1 MAAQTPEEVNPQLID
16 AINRGDVEGALEL
29 YEPEAAFVTED
40 GVVVGHD
47 AIRPVME
54 AFIST
59 KPSLTMEPKE
69 VVVSGDV
76 AVTRGNWKLVGT
88 GPDGEA
94 LEMGG
99 RSLEVVRRQADGTW
113 RFIIDDPNGRDD

>member
-1 MAAQTPEEVNPQLID
+1 MAARTPEEVNPQLID
-16 AINRGDVEGALEL
+16 AINRGDVDAALEL
-29 YEPEAAFVTED
+29 YEPGAAFVTEE

-54 AFIST
+54 AFVST

-69 VVVSGDV
+69 VVRSGDV
-76 AVTRGNWKLVGT
+76 AITRGTWKLVGT

-94 LEMGG
+94 VEMSG
-99 RSLEVVRRQADGTW
+99 RSVEVVREQADGTW
-113 RFIIDDPNGRDD
+113 RFLIDDPNGRED